1 MSEQAPHKSFSETDL
16 KDLKE
21 RMKLIADADP
31 NQYHNELSLKRFLR
45 AFKTTDAAFQAI
57 LKTNKW
63 RNEYNVAS
71 LTEDNPV
78 VKKHMET
85 NKARVLRHR
94 DIVGRPVIY
103 IPAKNHNVNDRDIDD
118 LTKFIVYCLVVGVL
132 SEDGW
137 MRTHQAKLC
146 SLIVKKNC
154 ASILYL
160 TFYQM
165 TFRICNIQSHNTSS
179 FYVGL

>member
-1 MSEQAPHKSFSETDL
+1 MSEQATPKPVSETDL

-21 RMKLIADADP
+21 RMKLIAEADP
-31 NQYHNELSLKRFLR
+31 NQYHNELSLKRYLR

-63 RNEYNVAS
+63 RSEYGVAS
-71 LTEDNPV
+71 LTLDNPV

-94 DIVGRPVIY
+94 DMVGRPVIY

-118 LTKFIVYCLVVGVL
+118 LTKFIVFCLVSKKINTNSYINVKTSKTSKSSCVL
-132 SEDGW
+132 
-137 MRTHQAKLC
+137 
-146 SLIVKKNC
+146 
-154 ASILYL
+154 
-160 TFYQM
+160 
-165 TFRICNIQSHNTSS
+165 RI
-179 FYVGL
+179 